1 MKRTKKREDEDDD
14 DDNDDD
20 DAGPSSTQLAASPS
34 CIMPSLLCLSY
45 PRPVVLQLTRYIA
58 AENKSLRNRAAEA
71 RWSARVLLVRAVA

>member
-1 MKRTKKREDEDDD
+1 MKRTKKREDDD

-34 CIMPSLLCLSY
+34 CIMPSFLRLSY

-71 RWSARVLLVRAVA
+71 RWSARVLFVHAVA